1 MRIMRSSKERYVIDE
16 DGNRIG
22 VLIDIGDYHKILEE
36 LEELDSIRAY
46 DEAKALDDEI
56 IPYEKAIE
64 EIERE
69 RKKGIDEL

>member
-1 MRIMRSSKERYVIDE
+1 MTKAMRIMRSSKERYVTDE

-22 VLIDIGDYHKILEE
+22 VLIDTGDYHKILEE

-46 DEAKALDDEI
+46 DEAKASNDEV

-64 EIERE
+64 E
-69 RKKGIDEL
+69 KQK